1 MISAR
6 AFPTHCKTK
15 TTPRSRSTV
24 FTPAISKFPSADLF
38 SSVSPDQSSPDR
50 LRAQSPL
57 LPPGGLRRS
66 PAAPAAFKNL
76 PALQTRRT
84 ELVFFFFLLPFFFCF
99 PACATQL
106 CALRDSE
113 GEKTRSV
120 LNIYVYKKKNSC
132 PPPIN
137 RNKIKK
143 FSS

>member
-15 TTPRSRSTV
+15 TTPRRRSTV

-38 SSVSPDQSSPDR
+38 SSVSPDQSSSDR
-50 LRAQSPL
+50 LRAQTPL

-66 PAAPAAFKNL
+66 PASPAAFKNL

-84 ELVFFFFLLPFFFCF
+84 ELVFFFLFFFVLF
-99 PACATQL
+99 PSVCHS
-106 CALRDSE
+106 ALRAPGQRG
-113 GEKTRSV
+113 GENALRPKLEQKT
-120 LNIYVYKKKNSC
+120 KNSC